1 MPVTL
6 VKSSWSSGNLIFTK
20 NGTGATTGITFG
32 EDGTGLDVKYFGDT
46 ASSFMLWDQSADQL
60 VFDAA
65 DIQLGDNDILKFG
78 DASGGD
84 INIKWN
90 ATNLVILPAA
100 DDTGAIY
107 FGDGTTDMDVRFTLG
122 TATDYFEFDV
132 GNKALE
138 LIGNSRIDLTGA
150 TVTAGNTDGGVI
162 KGGTSV
168 APITEDTADMK
179 FISFYFDNG
188 ATSGDSRGIYNRLY
202 ITGAGGGGES
212 LRSYTEISN
221 VAAATA
227 HGAHISL
234 GFGESTTSGSITGL
248 GVAGRFTFGLA
259 DLAYPGTGTLA
270 VIQSEIYS
278 FGASSDPTGNNI
290 AMFNVGNHG
299 NSTGAAD
306 VDDDAVLFYFSGWTV
321 GDGNMIATDGSPT
334 TMPNATH
341 SVKVKLPD
349 GSLAYL
355 YLGATPVTA

>member
-179 FISFYFDNG
+179 FISFYLD
-188 ATSGDSRGIYNRLY
+188 
-202 ITGAGGGGES
+202 
-212 LRSYTEISN
+212 
-221 VAAATA
+221 
-227 HGAHISL
+227 
-234 GFGESTTSGSITGL
+234 
-248 GVAGRFTFGLA
+248 
-259 DLAYPGTGTLA
+259 
-270 VIQSEIYS
+270 
-278 FGASSDPTGNNI
+278 
-290 AMFNVGNHG
+290 
-299 NSTGAAD
+299 
-306 VDDDAVLFYFSGWTV
+306 YF
-321 GDGNMIATDGSPT
+321 
-334 TMPNATH
+334 
-341 SVKVKLPD
+341 
-349 GSLAYL
+349 
-355 YLGATPVTA
+355 